1 MSYIPTADEYKK
13 SWDENAKRHDDWF
26 NKKRIERFIH
36 PVEIK
41 TWREGIANG
50 FSEEEFTK
58 MVNDIAKDREAEQ
71 MKTYV
76 TVEELYKKLGNLMVN
91 GHSKDFVRIATE
103 DFSYIATKDML
114 NTIKPDNEFNIV
126 IEV

>member
-1 MSYIPTADEYKK
+1 MSYIPTDEEYKK

-36 PVEIK
+36 NEEIK
-41 TWREGIANG
+41 TWREGIAKDL
-50 FSEEEFTK
+50 SEEEFTK
-58 MVNDIAKDREAEQ
+58 MINDIAKDREAEQ
-71 MKTYV
+71 MKQFV

-91 GHSKDFVRIATE
+91 GHSKDFVRIDSE

-114 NTIKPDNEFNIV
+114 DKIKPDNEFNIV

>member
-1 MSYIPTADEYKK
+1 MSYIPTDEEYKK

-36 PVEIK
+36 NEEIK
-41 TWREGIANG
+41 TWREGIAKDL
-50 FSEEEFTK
+50 SEEEFTK
-58 MVNDIAKDREAEQ
+58 MINDIAKDREAEK
-71 MKTYV
+71 MKQFM

-91 GHSKDFVRIATE
+91 GHSKDFVRIDSE

-114 NTIKPDNEFNIV
+114 DKIKPDNEFNIV